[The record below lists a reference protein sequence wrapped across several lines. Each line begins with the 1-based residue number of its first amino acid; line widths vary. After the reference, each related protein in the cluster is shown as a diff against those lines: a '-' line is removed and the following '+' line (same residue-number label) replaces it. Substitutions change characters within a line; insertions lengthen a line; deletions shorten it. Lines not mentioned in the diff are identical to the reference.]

1 MQYCPLCQVFTT
13 TMRDPSVIRRVFARL
28 TQDGVSLEVRSNT
41 MYGEGS

>member
-1 MQYCPLCQVFTT
+1 MQYCPLCQVKVAGSK
-13 TMRDPSVIRRVFARL
+13 RCCPLCRGFARL